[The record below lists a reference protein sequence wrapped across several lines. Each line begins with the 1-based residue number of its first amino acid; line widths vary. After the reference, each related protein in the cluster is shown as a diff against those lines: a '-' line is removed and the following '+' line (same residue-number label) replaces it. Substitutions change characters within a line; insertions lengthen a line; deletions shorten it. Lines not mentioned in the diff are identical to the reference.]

1 MIGMPSL
8 SPKQVAA
15 LRKVSLDT
23 VEREI
28 HRGNL
33 PAVKVAGRWQI
44 EPADAD
50 KWAAAFERYAGLR
63 QPRGK
68 RARRST

>member
-8 SPKQVAA
+8 SPKQIAA

-33 PAVKVAGRWQI
+33 AAVKVAGRWQI

-50 KWAAAFERYAGLR
+50 KWVATFVTYAALR

-68 RARRST
+68 RRT